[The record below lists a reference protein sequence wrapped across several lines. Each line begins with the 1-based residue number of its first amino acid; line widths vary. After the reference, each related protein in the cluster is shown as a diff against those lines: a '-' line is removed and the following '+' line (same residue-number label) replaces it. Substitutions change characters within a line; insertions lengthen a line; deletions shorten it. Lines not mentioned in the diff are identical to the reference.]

1 MTDLMSRPPTRTRA
15 VSRMP
20 RPVLEDRINRRGS
33 LEPREP
39 GRPRRSLVVALVL
52 ACATLM
58 TLDHVGGDDG
68 GSPVDPLRR
77 LVSEV
82 YGPLE
87 AGANGVLSPVVAV
100 PTWLRSRHDLAGDIN
115 RLESENDQLRS
126 QLATSDYDRNRL
138 QEYDDLTATAEA
150 IGYALVPARVV
161 GIGPAQSFSRTVTI
175 DAGSR
180 AGLAPDMTVV
190 NGDGLVGRV
199 LRVTSTTAT
208 VLLVVDADST
218 VGGRVGRSMKVGF
231 LHGRGDLGQTA
242 RLDLELVDQTYVP
255 AAGETVVTWGSQDGA
270 PYVSGVPVGRVDSVY
285 SSLRET
291 TQRAVIEP
299 FVDFSALDM
308 VGIVVPSGT
317 LSDRGVIEADGSL
330 R

>member
-1 MTDLMSRPPTRTRA
+1 MTDLLTRPR
-15 VSRMP
+15 
-20 RPVLEDRINRRGS
+20 RPVLEDRLNRRGS

-52 ACATLM
+52 ACVTLM
-58 TLDHVGGDDG
+58 TLDHVNDG
-68 GSPVDPLRR
+68 SAVDPLRR
-77 LVSEV
+77 LVGEV
-82 YGPLE
+82 YGPVE
-87 AGANGVLSPVVAV
+87 AGADAVVSPVIAV
-100 PTWLRSRHDLAGDIN
+100 PHWLRSHHDMAADID
-115 RLESENDQLRS
+115 RLQADNDQLRS
-126 QLATSDYDRNRL
+126 ELATTDYDRNRL
-138 QEYDDLTATAEA
+138 QEYDHLSATADSL
-150 IGYALVPARVV
+150 GYAMVPARVI
-161 GIGPAQSFSRTVTI
+161 GIGAAQSFSRTVTI

-180 AGLAPDMTVV
+180 AGLKPDMTVV

-208 VLLVVDADST
+208 VLLAVDADST

-231 LHGRGDLGQTA
+231 LHGRGDLGDGA

-255 AAGETVVTWGSQDGA
+255 AKGETVVTWGSQDGA
-270 PYVSGVPVGRVDSVY
+270 PYVSGVPVGRVESVY

-299 FVDFSALDM
+299 FVDFSALDV
-308 VGIVVPSGT
+308 VGVVVPSGT
-317 LSDRGVIEADGSL
+317 QSDRRVIEVDGSV

>member
-1 MTDLMSRPPTRTRA
+1 MTDLLTRPPEER
-15 VSRMP
+15 
-20 RPVLEDRINRRGS
+20 LNRRGS

-39 GRPRRSLVVALVL
+39 GRPRRSLVLVLVL
-52 ACATLM
+52 ACVTLM
-58 TLDHVGGDDG
+58 TLDHVNDG
-68 GSPVDPLRR
+68 AAVDPLRR
-77 LVSEV
+77 LVGEV
-82 YGPLE
+82 FGPIE
-87 AGANGVLSPVVAV
+87 SGASSVVDPVVAV
-100 PTWLRSRHDLAGDIN
+100 PRWLHSKHDLASDID

-126 QLATSDYDRNRL
+126 ELATSDYDRNRL
-138 QEYDDLTATAEA
+138 QEYDDLTATAES
-150 IGYALVPARVV
+150 IGYALVPARVI

-175 DAGSR
+175 DAGTR

-190 NGDGLVGRV
+190 SGKGLVGRI

-231 LHGRGDLGQTA
+231 LHGRGDLGQGA

-255 AAGETVVTWGSQDGA
+255 AEGETVVTWGSQDGA
-270 PYVSGVPVGRVDSVY
+270 PYVSGVPVGRVASVY

-308 VGIVVPSGT
+308 VGVVVPSGT
-317 LSDRGVIEADGSL
+317 TSDRGVIEGDGSL

>member
-1 MTDLMSRPPTRTRA
+1 MTDLLSRPAPRRTLA
-15 VSRMP
+15 
-20 RPVLEDRINRRGS
+20 RPAEDRLNRRGS

-52 ACATLM
+52 ACVTLM
-58 TLDHVGGDDG
+58 TLDHVNDG
-68 GSPVDPLRR
+68 AAVDPLRR
-77 LVSEV
+77 LVGEV
-82 YGPLE
+82 YGPVE
-87 AGANGVLSPVVAV
+87 SGVSAVVDPVVAV
-100 PTWLRSRHDLAGDIN
+100 PHWLRSRHELASDLD
-115 RLESENDQLRS
+115 RLQTENDQLRS
-126 QLATSDYDRNRL
+126 ELGTVDYDRNRL
-138 QEYDDLTATAEA
+138 QEYDDLTATAES
-150 IGYALVPARVV
+150 IGYAVVPARVI

-175 DAGSR
+175 DAGAR

-190 NGDGLVGRV
+190 NGRGLVGRV

-218 VGGRVGRSMKVGF
+218 AGGRVGRSMKVGF
-231 LHGRGDLGQTA
+231 LHGRGDLGQGA

-255 AAGETVVTWGSQDGA
+255 AAGESVVTWGSQDGA
-270 PYVSGVPVGRVDSVY
+270 PYVSGIPVGRVDSVY

-299 FVDFSALDM
+299 YVDFSALDV
-308 VGIVVPSGT
+308 VGVVVPSGT
-317 LSDRGVIEADGSL
+317 TSDRGVIEADGSL